1 MAEAEI
7 EIPHDADTAYGHL
20 CDVRSVPQWVRGVAR
35 VDVIETDEQGR
46 ATLARFISMPAR
58 ASVSYTL
65 RYRYEDHERRVEW
78 HSEERTE
85 RALQGRA
92 QVVPLSE
99 DRCRLR
105 YELDVWNAASIPM
118 WARAALKE
126 DAPQAVVQ
134 AFRRWLE
141 RSH

>member
-7 EIPHDADTAYGHL
+7 EIAYDADTAYACL
-20 CDVRSVPQWVRGVAR
+20 CDIHRVPQWVRGVAR
-35 VDVIETDEQGR
+35 VDVIERDEQGR

-65 RYRYEDHERRVEW
+65 RYRYEDQDLRMVW
-78 HSEERTE
+78 QPEERSE

-92 QVVPLSE
+92 QIVRVAD

-118 WARAALKE
+118 WARAALRE
-126 DAPQAVVQ
+126 DDPEAIVH

-141 RSH
+141 RLH